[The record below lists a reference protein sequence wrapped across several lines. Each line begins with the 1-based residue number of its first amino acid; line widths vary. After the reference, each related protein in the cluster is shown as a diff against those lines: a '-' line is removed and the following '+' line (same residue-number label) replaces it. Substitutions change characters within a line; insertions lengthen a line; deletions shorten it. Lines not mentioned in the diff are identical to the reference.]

1 VTATWTWARSAIRR
15 TPRGEHYYCDENCL
29 SVYVPYCGDGNLDV
43 GEECDPPNATPVN
56 HYYCDENCLSVYVP
70 SAVTATW
77 TWARSAIRRTP
88 RR

>member
-1 VTATWTWARSAIRR
+1 VN
-15 TPRGEHYYCDENCL
+15 HYYCDENCL

-70 SAVTATW
+70 YCGDGNLDVGEECDPPNAT
-77 TWARSAIRRTP
+77 R
-88 RR
+88 